1 MELGENDLKFWM
13 DRIAEDPQNT
23 LEEEHVITIIYNILC
38 GLNFIHSANLI
49 HRDIKASNILMN
61 DECRITFCD
70 FGLARALPK
79 KSQVESKLME
89 HKKGKSIHSSNITE
103 RH

>member
-1 MELGENDLKFWM
+1 
-13 DRIAEDPQNT
+13 
-23 LEEEHVITIIYNILC
+23 VIILYNILC

-61 DECRITFCD
+61 DECGITFCD

-89 HKKGKSIHSSNITE
+89 QKKERSIHSFDSTE
-103 RH
+103 RDSFKLKMA